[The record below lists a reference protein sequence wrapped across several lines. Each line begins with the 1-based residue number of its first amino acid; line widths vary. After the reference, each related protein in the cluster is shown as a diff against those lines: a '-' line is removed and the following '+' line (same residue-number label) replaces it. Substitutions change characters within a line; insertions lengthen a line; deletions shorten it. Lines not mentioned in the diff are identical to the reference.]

1 MTYKH
6 LQTLLADSPIFK
18 LLRAKHA
25 PLILS
30 VLHQEFKETNRLTIP
45 HYALADALTDYLEWL
60 RAAEPDANGGEDAAA
75 KARQYLEAWCMDEN
89 NYLRKYTDDK
99 GVDVYELT
107 PHTEKALQWLQ
118 ELDTKEFVGTES
130 MFLDIFR
137 KVKELVDNSHDDPAH
152 KLAA

>member
-1 MTYKH
+1 
-6 LQTLLADSPIFK
+6 
-18 LLRAKHA
+18 
-25 PLILS
+25 
-30 VLHQEFKETNRLTIP
+30 
-45 HYALADALTDYLEWL
+45 
-60 RAAEPDANGGEDAAA
+60 
-75 KARQYLEAWCMDEN
+75 MDEN

-118 ELDTKEFVGTES
+118 ELHTKEFVGTES

-152 KLAA
+152 KLAALQKQKADIEAQIREIEASGVVKAFNDTQVKERFYEINRFCQAIARRFPAGRTEFPRSRPQNL